1 MGQNVQEKSSGIN
14 VLRGMSWMSRKNY
27 MTVMFACLLSGCVS
41 QAQIEQESADQFAQ
55 MRGQMPLSTSVTD
68 KAYVRCVAN
77 LIVKQLEEPYKSYEW
92 DVEVFDDEAINAF
105 AMPGGKIGVFT
116 GIFKVAT
123 NQDELGAVIG
133 HEVAHVTRDHSLER
147 ANRTMITQNTAIFGS
162 EVLDASTGLETTD
175 LMVMGAELGLLK
187 PYGRG
192 QESEAD
198 LVGLKYMADAGFDPR
213 ASIVLW
219 TNMAKE
225 NPTGPPEWLSTHP
238 SGDSRIADLAGE
250 LTETLPLYNAAREAG
265 RKPTCRR

>member
-1 MGQNVQEKSSGIN
+1 
-14 VLRGMSWMSRKNY
+14 MSRINCI
-27 MTVMFACLLSGCVS
+27 FLLAACLLAGCVS
-41 QAQIEQESADQFAQ
+41 QVQIEQESADQFAQ
-55 MRGQMPLSTSVTD
+55 MRSQMPVSNSLAD

-77 LIVKQLEEPYKSYEW
+77 LIVKQLEEPYASYNW
-92 DVEVFDDEAINAF
+92 DIEVFEDEAVNAF

-147 ANRTMITQNTAIFGS
+147 ANRTMITQNSAIIGS
-162 EVLDASTGLETTD
+162 EVLDASTGVETTD
-175 LMVMGAELGLLK
+175 LVVMGADLVFLK

-213 ASIVLW
+213 ASIALW
-219 TNMAKE
+219 TNMARE
-225 NPTGPPEWLSTHP
+225 NPAGPPEWLSTHP
-238 SGDSRIADLAGE
+238 SGDSRIAELAGDLA
-250 LTETLPLYNAAREAG
+250 ETLPLYNAALEAG
-265 RKPTCRR
+265 RKPNCRR